1 MERRQ
6 EWVVGTLGM
15 VAVSGCAFGDRHV
28 ALAYPPPAELTVAP
42 PARLAPSTLTVALQN
57 FADVRSK
64 APIGEVRN
72 GFGMHTA
79 DVLAQGSVAQWVT
92 EAVAY
97 ELKAAGIRVHRL
109 NGQPPPPGEMV
120 VSGQIVRFYCTAL
133 MSYEAEVSF
142 IGQLSVNSQVG
153 FTGHLVGS
161 GGSGVN
167 WAASE
172 SAYGESLAAALQDAV
187 RKVIVQIYPI
197 VTRPPPAV
205 VPPPAPAVTLGAA
218 LPRS

>member
-1 MERRQ
+1 
-6 EWVVGTLGM
+6 
-15 VAVSGCAFGDRHV
+15 V
-28 ALAYPPPAELTVAP
+28 ALAYPPPAEQTIAL
-42 PARLAPSTLTVALQN
+42 PARPALTTPTVALQN

-64 APIGEVRN
+64 LPIGEVRN

-92 EAVAY
+92 DAVAY
-97 ELKAAGIRVHRL
+97 ELKAVGVRVHRL
-109 NGQPPPPGEMV
+109 NGRPPSPGEIV

-142 IGQLSVNSQVG
+142 IGQLSVNSQLS
-153 FTGHLVGS
+153 FTGHLSGN

-167 WAASE
+167 WGATE

-187 RKVIVQIYPI
+187 RRFIVQIYPI
-197 VTRPPPAV
+197 VTMPPSPAPQPPPLV
-205 VPPPAPAVTLGAA
+205 EPAA